1 MKIKRQLKRILNRN
15 PIILRFILKFLGI
28 FNYSKRETK
37 SQNAVLRFCGAKIGK
52 NVHIAPTCFILHP
65 RNLTIGDNVIIN
77 DNNTFMCWNKITIEK
92 NSFTSVNVTF
102 VAGTHNVKDY
112 SDISEN
118 QDIIIGPGTWI
129 GAACS
134 IQGGAHVNRGSIIG
148 TGAVV
153 LGKEYDEFSI
163 LAGVPAKIL
172 KKRDAAE
179 IIHQPVIYNKKELFE
194 NV

>member
-1 MKIKRQLKRILNRN
+1 MIFIYILYKNQSFSYYMDMWEVIVIKDKDYVLMDKKSVFIDKR
-15 PIILRFILKFLGI
+15 
-28 FNYSKRETK
+28 
-37 SQNAVLRFCGAKIGK
+37 AKIGK
-52 NVHIAPTCFILHP
+52 NVRIAPTCFILCP
-65 RNLTIGDNVIIN
+65 QNLTIGDNVIVN
-77 DNNTFMCWNKITIEK
+77 DNNTFMCWNRITIEK

-179 IIHQPVIYNKKELFE
+179 IILQPVIYNKKELFE